1 MIEAFIRGDNRP
13 SRDLL
18 AADPS
23 LIHSRHPELRSAGH
37 VSRAQQKLREWFQ
50 RAKTARSVVHVAYW
64 KEESEAK

>member
-23 LIHSRHPELRSAGH
+23 LSHSRHPEFRSGGQ
-37 VSRAQQKLREWFQ
+37 VP
-50 RAKTARSVVHVAYW
+50 
-64 KEESEAK
+64 

>member
-23 LIHSRHPELRSAGH
+23 LIHLHHPEFGSAGH
-37 VSRAQQKLREWFQ
+37 VSRAQQKLTSMVPEFPNRPE
-50 RAKTARSVVHVAYW
+50 RLARCIL
-64 KEESEAK
+64 E